1 METTLISQLVIPILG
16 LVILVPFAFIFSIHA
31 IQHISQITS
40 ATSRVKALLESDL
53 QNEITKIAL
62 SNSQPETNGQIKFK

>member
-16 LVILVPFAFIFSIHA
+16 LVILVPFAFIF
-31 IQHISQITS
+31 SQITS